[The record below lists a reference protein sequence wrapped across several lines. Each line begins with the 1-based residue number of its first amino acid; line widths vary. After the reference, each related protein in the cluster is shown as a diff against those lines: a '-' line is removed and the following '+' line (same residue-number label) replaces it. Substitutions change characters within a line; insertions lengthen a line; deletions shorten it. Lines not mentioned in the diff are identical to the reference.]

1 MKKETLKQ
9 IYESLIKLPTK
20 PKVELGQ
27 YYTPF
32 DFIYVIFEDI
42 HSNFSERLEELTI
55 ADLGAGT
62 GLISIILSLLGVK
75 KIYAV
80 EVDKDTAKIIKKNIK
95 QVKEKFKMNI
105 RNIEICNIDISEFEK
120 RVDICVSNPPF
131 GRRYIM
137 EDRIFFNKA
146 IEIANYIYFI
156 IKKDDISFYEVYS
169 KENNLNFDVIYI
181 GKYILPKIYK
191 FHKKKSKV
199 FTLCVIK
206 AWK

>member
-1 MKKETLKQ
+1 MKKEKLRQ
-9 IYESLIKLPTK
+9 IYKSLIKLPTR
-20 PKVELGQ
+20 PKIELGQ

-32 DFIYVIFEDI
+32 DFIYAIFEDI
-42 HSNFSERLEELTI
+42 YSNFNARLKEITI

-75 KIYAV
+75 RVYAI
-80 EVDKDTAKIIKKNIK
+80 EVDKDMIKIINKNIK
-95 QVKEKFKMNI
+95 RVKEKFGIDIKNV
-105 RNIEICNIDISEFEK
+105 EVCNIDINKFK
-120 RVDICVSNPPF
+120 KKVDICVSNPPF

-156 IKKDDISFYEVYS
+156 VRKDDISFYEVYS

-181 GKYILPKIYK
+181 SKYILPKIYK
-191 FHKKKSKV
+191 FHKRKSKV